1 MSYTVCLQKFEGPLE
16 LLLFLIRKN
25 EVDIFDIPIAEIT
38 AQYLQYLDL
47 MRYLDIDLAG
57 EFIFM
62 AARLMHI
69 KAQMLLPRPE
79 ELEEEQEDPRAE
91 LVQRLLEYQ
100 KYKQV
105 AVGLSE
111 LEERERDH
119 FPRLQ
124 VALDRDGYAEE
135 EWDAQEV
142 SLYDL
147 VAAFSVLLERAS
159 SVTYHEIREAEA
171 SVDEQITYIL
181 DYLHTHGEALFA
193 DLIAGLE
200 SKLVMIATFLA
211 LLELMRR
218 GAVVV
223 RQSAPFA
230 EIWIYGA

>member
-1 MSYTVCLQKFEGPLE
+1 MPYTVRLQKFEGPLE

-38 AQYLQYLDL
+38 AQYLRYLDL
-47 MRYLDIDLAG
+47 MRYLDIDVAG
-57 EFIFM
+57 EFVLM

-79 ELEEEQEDPRAE
+79 ALEEEVEDPRTE
-91 LVQRLLEYQ
+91 LVLRLLEYQ

-105 AVGLSE
+105 AVGLAE
-111 LEERERDH
+111 LEERQRDH
-119 FPRLQ
+119 YPRLQ
-124 VALDRDGYAEE
+124 IACDGDGYAEE
-135 EWDAQEV
+135 EWDAHEA

-147 VAAFSVLLERAS
+147 VAAFSVVLERTS
-159 SVTYHEIREAEA
+159 QVTYHEIREAEA
-171 SVDEQITYIL
+171 SVDEQIAYIL
-181 DYLHTHGEALFA
+181 DYVHRHGEALFA
-193 DLIAGLE
+193 DLISGLE
-200 SKLVMIATFLA
+200 SKMVMIATFLA
-211 LLELMRR
+211 LLELIRR